1 MDEAGNSPRVTGRFR
16 PPPELPRALV
26 GLWVPAIVG
35 TVAWF
40 LAFAVLLVLGVDG
53 VWRWTTL
60 AGGGLG
66 FVGFGIIAWQS
77 AASRRGSRG
86 AQRGL

>member
-1 MDEAGNSPRVTGRFR
+1 MPKRLA
-16 PPPELPRALV
+16 
-26 GLWVPAIVG
+26 GLWAPVIIG
-35 TVAWF
+35 TVLWF
-40 LAFAVLLVLGVDG
+40 VAFVVLLLAGVDG

-66 FVGFGIIAWQS
+66 FVGMGIMAWQR
-77 AASRRGSRG
+77 AASRRGTRG

>member
-1 MDEAGNSPRVTGRFR
+1 MPA
-16 PPPELPRALV
+16 LPKPLV
-26 GLWVPAIVG
+26 GLWAPVGVG
-35 TVAWF
+35 TVLWF
-40 LAFAVLLVLGVDG
+40 VAFVIMLFAGVDG
-53 VWRWTTL
+53 VWLWTTL

-66 FVGFGIIAWQS
+66 FVGFGIIAWQA